1 MKNILKIL
9 LFSLYHILI
18 FFCFFIFFNKTKQNT
33 YCVFQDDN
41 NATIFRQNILSNEVD
56 ALRISRSDPPT
67 SINMP
72 PVKSLLLSELFSG
85 VDSLNFADLSLVDL
99 NYPHTNIKRGV
110 VEAIIGFWGKPIY
123 FWVEAGSMLGN
134 SAIFTSQILTDSGHR
149 DASIVCIDTFLGDVN
164 MWSWD
169 ADIHRKGQ
177 WSFLG
182 HKQGHPTIFLRF
194 LANIAASNYSHMVL
208 PIPTT
213 AIVGFKLLMRLHNEK
228 RLDSQPE
235 VVYLDS
241 AHEQGE
247 TLIELVLAWETLA
260 SGGVLF
266 GDDYSWPGV
275 RHDVQ
280 QFASSV
286 SGACP
291 GIKGLWVNDGPVL
304 VWMNQWILC
313 KV

>member
-1 MKNILKIL
+1 
-9 LFSLYHILI
+9 
-18 FFCFFIFFNKTKQNT
+18 
-33 YCVFQDDN
+33 
-41 NATIFRQNILSNEVD
+41 
-56 ALRISRSDPPT
+56 
-67 SINMP
+67 
-72 PVKSLLLSELFSG
+72 
-85 VDSLNFADLSLVDL
+85 
-99 NYPHTNIKRGV
+99 
-110 VEAIIGFWGKPIY
+110 
-123 FWVEAGSMLGN
+123 
-134 SAIFTSQILTDSGHR
+134 
-149 DASIVCIDTFLGDVN
+149 